1 MQPETFDFY
10 ADARVH
16 ISHTSPRKPA
26 RWGQAQGATLSE
38 MPRKQEVVCAVTQA
52 QQGFALIYDVRL
64 SQNCLRTT
72 ALDVDLD
79 VNSAAF

>member
-1 MQPETFDFY
+1 MPT
-10 ADARVH
+10 RVFTYR
-16 ISHTSPRKPA
+16 IRRRASRPGG
-26 RWGQAQGATLSE
+26 GQAQGAIVSE